1 MASTMITLHFEF
13 SFGFLQ
19 QETTAAVQA
28 NRYCCD
34 RKPERQVREASHR
47 GSKQQQRSWV
57 VISLT
62 TACSRYLY
70 NGVIFHAHPVRGE
83 SHNQRN
89 TTGEVATISVRALKL
104 KT

>member
-28 NRYCCD
+28 NRYYCD

-47 GSKQQQRSWV
+47 GSKQQ
-57 VISLT
+57 
-62 TACSRYLY
+62 
-70 NGVIFHAHPVRGE
+70 
-83 SHNQRN
+83 
-89 TTGEVATISVRALKL
+89 
-104 KT
+104 